1 MRWQGNIV
9 HEVVAAPIC
18 LRVNIYKRKKSWMF
32 QLSKNSVRGEYLQV
46 RNSRDYVQFK
56 SFDKH
61 NVNVLPIGNGKLLSQ
76 NVAFVKF
83 S

>member
-1 MRWQGNIV
+1 MR
-9 HEVVAAPIC
+9 EVVAAPIC
-18 LRVNIYKRKKSWMF
+18 ARVNIYKRKKSRMF
-32 QLSKNSVRGEYLQV
+32 QLSKNSVRGENLQV

-56 SFDKH
+56 RFDKH

-76 NVAFVKF
+76 NVALVKF

>member
-1 MRWQGNIV
+1 MR
-9 HEVVAAPIC
+9 EVVAAPIC
-18 LRVNIYKRKKSWMF
+18 ARVNIYKRKKSRMF
-32 QLSKNSVRGEYLQV
+32 QLSKNSVRGENLQI

-56 SFDKH
+56 RFDKH

-76 NVAFVKF
+76 NVALVKF

>member
-1 MRWQGNIV
+1 
-9 HEVVAAPIC
+9 
-18 LRVNIYKRKKSWMF
+18 MF

-56 SFDKH
+56 RFDKH

-76 NVAFVKF
+76 NVALVKF